1 MALYSLP
8 VIGDMGNSHNPN
20 NQKFGTKGY
29 IYCIPTIRVV
39 SQDLQYNTTTLRFS
53 FNLTRF
59 DESPTAETTVDR
71 NTKFQVLV
79 GGEVVYTNN
88 PSSVEVGYN
97 GSIGKHYNFNIGG
110 TETVVTHNSDGTRPN
125 LDIEVLGVPKGNI
138 SGQLA
143 NCSSLWTVNLPE
155 LMRADTI
162 SVSPTSTLEVEN
174 SLAVTIT
181 RLPGTNYSHRV
192 YYETSSGTKV
202 DLISPVDSGL
212 SWTFTL
218 PASLASYNTKKTSF
232 DLIIYCQSYSG
243 SNALGIT
250 TATTSCTIPDTVSFR
265 PQLFNLVHSDMT
277 DYSSEYG
284 QYLQSLSRLKFTC
297 FLGYKFNATLKDIRV
312 TFDNQ
317 SAVVSTTSEVETS
330 YPVQCSGNVPVSI
343 KITDSRG
350 LSSTYTDTVPV
361 TAYAPPIV
369 TTAQALRKTQGGVV
383 DSNGAYV
390 GVDYTF
396 VWTPLGNKN
405 KVTYELQYR
414 DLKTAAFSYFDQ
426 ANSSGSE
433 VILPAASRT
442 YSTSVANL
450 SNALSTTQSY
460 EFRLYVHDT
469 VSGNLGY
476 YYPFYL
482 YSVSRLMHFGKDG
495 ESLGIGAQGEFS
507 HTLNVGYSLR
517 NPGGIRPVLP
527 PTGSNINDLK
537 TPTTYVFKAPDV
549 VSGTLPTDVSGNC
562 SLEVIPVG
570 ESEMTNHVY
579 QRLRCEN
586 SSTQNK
592 IFERLYNGSTW
603 TEWYTIGETTTPT
616 PGPDPTPGGLT
627 AAEVINLIYPV
638 GSIYLSYGLQDPNTF
653 LPGTT
658 WELLEEGRFLRSA
671 SKTGSIVLGGKGGS
685 VSSTGTSTSSHKHL
699 SPAAGATY
707 SGTDITGVVNINGL
721 VEGGNGKYYYSAP
734 GGKGTLNTNIK
745 LAYTADASVTS
756 SITVDTVPPYLA
768 VYMWERKS

>member
-1 MALYSLP
+1 MATHSLP
-8 VIGDMGNSHNPN
+8 LIGRTDWQTGASDPN
-20 NQKFGTKGY
+20 NLLFGTKGY
-29 IYCIPTIRVV
+29 IYCVPSIRVG
-39 SQDLQYNTTTLRFS
+39 SQSLSGNTTTLEWS
-53 FNLTRF
+53 FKLYRF
-59 DESPTAETTVDR
+59 DNSYTGTSTDR
-71 NTKFQVLV
+71 NTAIQVSF
-79 GGEVVYTNN
+79 GGNVVYTSTNTI
-88 PSSVEVGYN
+88 EVGYN
-97 GSIGKHYNFNIGG
+97 VSHSIGSG
-110 TETVVTHNSDGTRPN
+110 TTTITHNSDGTYPDLEIKVR
-125 LDIEVLGVPKGNI
+125 GVPKGSVTTGTFN
-138 SGQLA
+138 G
-143 NCSSLWTVNLPE
+143 CSSVWTVDLPR
-155 LMRADTI
+155 LLRADTI
-162 SVSPTSTLEVEN
+162 NVSTTSTLEAVN
-174 SLAVTIT
+174 SLAVNIT
-181 RLPGTNYSHRV
+181 RLPGTNYSHNV
-192 YYETSSGTKV
+192 YYRTSNGTKV
-202 DLISPVDSGL
+202 DLMTTSDSGL
-212 SWTFTL
+212 SKTFTL
-218 PASLASYNTKKTSF
+218 PATLASYTTTSMKF
-232 DLIIYCQSYSG
+232 DLTIYCQSYSG
-243 SNALGIT
+243 STALGET
-250 TATTSCTIPDTVSFR
+250 TAVTSCTIPDTDTFR
-265 PQLFNLVHSDMT
+265 PKLLNLSYSDLT
-277 DYSSEYG
+277 SYHTKYG

-297 FLGYKFNATLKDIRV
+297 LLGYAYNATLRDIRL

-330 YPVQCSGNVPVSI
+330 YPVQGSGNVPVSI

-396 VWTPLGNKN
+396 LWTPLGTNNKI
-405 KVTYELQYR
+405 TYELQYR
-414 DLKTAAFSYFDQ
+414 DLTTAAFSYFDQ
-426 ANSSGSE
+426 ANSSGSD

-450 SNALSTTQSY
+450 SNELSTTQSY
-460 EFRLYVHDT
+460 EFRLYVSDT

-570 ESEMTNHVY
+570 ESETTNHVY

-586 SSTQNK
+586 TSTQNK
-592 IFERLYNGSTW
+592 IFERLYNGLTW
-603 TEWYTIGETTTPT
+603 TEWYTIGETTSAT
-616 PGPDPTPGGLT
+616 PDPTPSGLT

-658 WELLEEGRFLRSA
+658 WELLEEGQFLRSA
-671 SKTGSIVLGGKGGS
+671 SRTGSVILGSTGGS
-685 VSSTGTSTSSHKHL
+685 ATSTGTSTSTHKHL
-699 SPAAGATY
+699 SPAAGATQ
-707 SGTDITGVVNINGL
+707 SGTDITGVVNINGITS
-721 VEGGNGKYYYSAP
+721 GGKGKPYYSAA
-734 GGKGTLNTNIK
+734 GGKGTLNSNVN
-745 LAYTADASVTS
+745 LAYTDDASVTA
-756 SITVDTVPPYLA
+756 SITVDTIPPYLA
-768 VYMWERKS
+768 VYMWKRKS

>member
-1 MALYSLP
+1 MATHTLPLVYGSDTSNLGSSLEFKTFTRC
-8 VIGDMGNSHNPN
+8 DAS
-20 NQKFGTKGY
+20 
-29 IYCIPTIRVV
+29 V
-39 SQDLQYNTTTLRFS
+39 SVLSSSLDDNTTTLSWAFR
-53 FNLTRF
+53 LVRF
-59 DESPTAETTVDR
+59 DKSWTDTSDDSNTYLDVYIDGTRVHR
-71 NTKFQVLV
+71 NT
-79 GGEVVYTNN
+79 G
-88 PSSVEVGYN
+88 PISVGYN
-97 GSIGKHYNFNIGG
+97 KSFPIGSGSIVITHDVDGSKKDLEIRVIGIAKNSSGGNF
-110 TETVVTHNSDGTRPN
+110 
-125 LDIEVLGVPKGNI
+125 
-138 SGQLA
+138 SGCVA
-143 NCSSLWTVNLPE
+143 TWTVDLTQ
-155 LMRADTI
+155 LKRADTI
-162 SVSPTSTLEVEN
+162 TVSPTSTLEVEN

-181 RLPGTNYSHRV
+181 RLPGTNYSHNV

-202 DLISPVDSGL
+202 DLVSPADSGL

-218 PASLASYNTKKTSF
+218 PASLASYNIKKTSF
-232 DLIIYCQSYSG
+232 NLIIHCQSYSG

-250 TATTSCTIPDTVSFR
+250 TATTSCTIPDTDSFR
-265 PQLFNLVHSDMT
+265 PQLFNLVHSDTT
-277 DYSSEYG
+277 DYSSKYG
-284 QYLQSLSRLKFTC
+284 QYLQTLSRLKFTC
-297 FLGYKFNATLKDIRV
+297 FLGCKFNATLQDIRV

-317 SAVVSTTSEVETS
+317 SAVVSTTSEVETL
-330 YPVQCSGNVPVSI
+330 YPVQGSGNVPVSI

-396 VWTPLGNKN
+396 LWTPLGTNNKI
-405 KVTYELQYR
+405 TYELQYR
-414 DLKTAAFSYFDQ
+414 DLTTAAFSYFDQ
-426 ANSSGSE
+426 ANSSGSD

-570 ESEMTNHVY
+570 ESETTNHVY

-586 SSTQNK
+586 TSTQNK

-603 TEWYTIGETTTPT
+603 TDWYTIGETTSAT
-616 PGPDPTPGGLT
+616 PDPTPSGLT

-671 SKTGSIVLGGKGGS
+671 SRTGSVILGSTGGSTSQSLSITVPNHKHIDSSGYNTSNRLGGMTFKDGS
-685 VSSTGTSTSSHKHL
+685 DTSTFNASLFAYPSAGSTGSGSYTWKRGKTST
-699 SPAAGATY
+699 P
-707 SGTDITGVVNINGL
+707 TDSET
-721 VEGGNGKYYYSAP
+721 
-734 GGKGTLNTNIK
+734 T
-745 LAYTADASVTS
+745 SV
-756 SITVDTVPPYLA
+756 TVDTVPPYLA